1 MGLNKRWTALLY
13 LQVGQMNLKTT
24 KATAVRA
31 SEGGGPERRKPNK
44 KIKTRHHG
52 AFTIHSEYI
61 FYNGTFPIKV

>member
-1 MGLNKRWTALLY
+1 
-13 LQVGQMNLKTT
+13 MNLKPT

-61 FYNGTFPIKV
+61 FYNGTFPTKV